1 MLVDLSIHTEGREKT
16 LVTWW
21 EIEKLWYLPQSNSSM
36 KGKKG
41 YISEF
46 DAVEGIRGN
55 QRGVNCVENQVV

>member
-1 MLVDLSIHTEGREKT
+1 MVPTTKVIAL
-16 LVTWW
+16 
-21 EIEKLWYLPQSNSSM
+21 SM

>member
-1 MLVDLSIHTEGREKT
+1 
-16 LVTWW
+16 
-21 EIEKLWYLPQSNSSM
+21 M